1 MPTMFFLKMIPENS
15 MIKYVV
21 TTRALLEQAQS
32 NKKTFRKIKNLR
44 VGILLVNS
52 KDQKAIFITMKKNIL
67 DRMEEITNDLPI
79 QILIVFTKNLL
90 IMHKEK
96 IKSTEMKENFLKNLR
111 ENFEQTFDRMIDD
124 KILDKIDLLLT
135 KTILILWN
143 TDD

>member
-1 MPTMFFLKMIPENS
+1 MFFLKMIPENS

-21 TTRALLEQAQS
+21 TTRALLEQVLS
-32 NKKTFRKIKNLR
+32 NKKTFLKIKNLR

-90 IMHKEK
+90 IIHKEK

-124 KILDKIDLLLT
+124 QILDKIDLLLI

-143 TDD
+143 TDDLC

>member
-1 MPTMFFLKMIPENS
+1 MFFLKMIPENS

-21 TTRALLEQAQS
+21 TTRALLEQVLS
-32 NKKTFRKIKNLR
+32 NKKTFLKIKNLR

-90 IMHKEK
+90 IIHKEK

-124 KILDKIDLLLT
+124 QILDKIDLLLI